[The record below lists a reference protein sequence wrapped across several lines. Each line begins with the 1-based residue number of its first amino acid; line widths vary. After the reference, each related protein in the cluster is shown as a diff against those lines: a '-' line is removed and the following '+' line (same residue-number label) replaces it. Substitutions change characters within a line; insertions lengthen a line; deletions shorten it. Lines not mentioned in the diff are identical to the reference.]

1 MAAPYVH
8 VWLHS
13 AHAHSPRAAYAP
25 QHPAWIVLA
34 FLDRAGN
41 LVLILIGPHAIDS
54 CTACRSTDSFAA
66 TTGNVPPL
74 SFGRTAHR
82 RKHHYNQGPQHSM
95 IVHLAMMLSAVHG
108 WVLLP
113 DDKAHDSSHSA
124 HESAITGGVDG
135 ARARRQLVASSCD
148 GSWSARPPRPSSR
161 SPLPNRVTRG
171 LRSCPQRHE
180 HV

>member
-66 TTGNVPPL
+66 TTGNTAFPL
-74 SFGRTAHR
+74 AG
-82 RKHHYNQGPQHSM
+82 QH
-95 IVHLAMMLSAVHG
+95 IVTKTTTDH
-108 WVLLP
+108 
-113 DDKAHDSSHSA
+113 K
-124 HESAITGGVDG
+124 I
-135 ARARRQLVASSCD
+135 R
-148 GSWSARPPRPSSR
+148 
-161 SPLPNRVTRG
+161 
-171 LRSCPQRHE
+171 
-180 HV
+180 